1 MLYSFKF
8 YGYIIEVGKGKCY
21 EMNAD
26 HQGLTFKRQ
35 KWDDGSAEFEQHL
48 AHPPEGYDFS
58 MALSY
63 MYGNLWPQEDPNEE
77 KFWSQGIFEA
87 KKYNTIV
94 SQQGLHLLHFFDSF
108 ENIYMTTHFE
118 DYLEAVY
125 KHFESANCIF
135 YKTLN
140 PIDGTK
146 FEGKR

>member
-94 SQQGLHLLHFFDSF
+94 WQQGLHLLHFFDSF
-108 ENIYMTTHFE
+108 ENIYMTTHT
-118 DYLEAVY
+118 L
-125 KHFESANCIF
+125 KIISKPSTN
-135 YKTLN
+135 TLN
-140 PIDGTK
+140 RQIAYFTRRSILLTG
-146 FEGKR
+146 